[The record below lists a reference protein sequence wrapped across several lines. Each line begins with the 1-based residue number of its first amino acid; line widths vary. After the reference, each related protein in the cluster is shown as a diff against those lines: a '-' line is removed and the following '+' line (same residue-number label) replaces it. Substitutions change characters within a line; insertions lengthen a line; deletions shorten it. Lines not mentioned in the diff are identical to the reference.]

1 MHRAS
6 RSRGEARAVA
16 PRHRPR
22 QASGAVA
29 ADKGKRRHAQE
40 IEVQVRAARDGEEGG
55 GRGARPGGAE
65 EERGVARAPLAPGGG
80 VEDVLEVVLEAVVEH
95 DGAHEEEFAV
105 VQVRVSETAGRR
117 GGARHQGGGLAPAR
131 LHVDI
136 RATHRERALQKLD
149 PSKGMGGSG
158 GVRWARAV
166 TREGRM
172 RGGRGSAPAMEG
184 KRTHP
189 SRRLDAYTTL
199 PQRAPSLKGRSARVR
214 AMTPLSRSGC
224 RGRDENKF
232 FADCTPWPD
241 TFHHNARAARQWRPD
256 E

>member
-1 MHRAS
+1 MQWPLTKR
-6 RSRGEARAVA
+6 
-16 PRHRPR
+16 
-22 QASGAVA
+22 
-29 ADKGKRRHAQE
+29 KRRHAQE

-80 VEDVLEVVLEAVVEH
+80 VEDVLKVVLEAVVEH

-158 GVRWARAV
+158 GAS
-166 TREGRM
+166 
-172 RGGRGSAPAMEG
+172 GGRGLLHAKGGCGEDGDPRPRWRG
-184 KRTHP
+184 NGRTRADVWTLT
-189 SRRLDAYTTL
+189 RR
-199 PQRAPSLKGRSARVR
+199 SLSARR
-214 AMTPLSRSGC
+214 R
-224 RGRDENKF
+224 
-232 FADCTPWPD
+232 
-241 TFHHNARAARQWRPD
+241 
-256 E
+256 